1 MKSTWLYVS
10 KQFRE
15 RFRDLFWYVMDR
27 LPDLVLVLLAV
38 SMPVFITVLQE
49 TTTLKP
55 PEPSRDC
62 IRLIGSDGQAGWGGP
77 LCFAADF
84 SAQWYRNLV
93 EFPTTISADCQMV
106 GDEREKEACENRKK
120 LIIDHLTNNATAG
133 AVGFALG
140 SMRR

>member
-1 MKSTWLYVS
+1 MESTWRYVS
-10 KQFRE
+10 EQFRE

-27 LPDLVLVLLAV
+27 LPGLVLVLLAV

-62 IRLIGSDGQAGWGGP
+62 IRLIASDGHGEWRRP

-120 LIIDHLTNNATAG
+120 LMIDHLKNNATAG

-140 SMRR
+140 SLRR